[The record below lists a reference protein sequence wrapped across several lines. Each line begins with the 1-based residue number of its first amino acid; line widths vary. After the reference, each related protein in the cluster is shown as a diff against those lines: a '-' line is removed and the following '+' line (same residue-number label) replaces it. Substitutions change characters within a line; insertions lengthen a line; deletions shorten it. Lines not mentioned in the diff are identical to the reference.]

1 MQRSLK
7 GRFLCEAFFDKGGIL
22 KLDIKFENTITPKE
36 YNDLREKIGW
46 KPHDLKRVEEAI
58 KSSRFVRKVV
68 INGEIIGMARVICD
82 GIYAFVV
89 DVIVSPNYQN
99 MGIGKKLMQE
109 LLDEIEKSINEGET
123 MSVNLVSM
131 AGKEEF
137 YEKCGF
143 RKIPYEYTGYG
154 MKKVIKK

>member
-1 MQRSLK
+1 MD
-7 GRFLCEAFFDKGGIL
+7 F
-22 KLDIKFENTITPKE
+22 KFEDSITPKE

-46 KPHDLKRVEEAI
+46 KPHDLKRVEVAL
-58 KSSRFVRKVV
+58 KDSKFVKKVV
-68 INGEIIGMARVICD
+68 VNNETVGMAKVICD

-89 DVIVSPNYQN
+89 DVIIHPHYQN
-99 MGIGKKLMQE
+99 KGIGKKLMQE
-109 LLDEIEKSINEGET
+109 LLREIEESMNEGET

-131 AGKEEF
+131 AGKEKF

-154 MKKVIKK
+154 MKKVIEK

>member
-1 MQRSLK
+1 M
-7 GRFLCEAFFDKGGIL
+7 
-22 KLDIKFENTITPKE
+22 DIQFENSITPKE

-58 KSSRFVRKVV
+58 KSSRFVKKVV
-68 INGEIIGMARVICD
+68 VNYETIGMARVISD

-89 DVIVSPNYQN
+89 DVIISPNYQN
-99 MGIGKKLMQE
+99 KGIGKKLMQE
-109 LLDEIEKSINEGET
+109 LLDEIEKSIKEGEA

-143 RKIPYEYTGYG
+143 QRIPYEYTGYG
-154 MKKVIKK
+154 MKKVVEK